1 MFSVMV
7 CNVGTLQVY
16 LYIIYNAH
24 RFVFFVFVLNVHI
37 DLHNLPIEDQSFD
50 CCQICLFHIII

>member
-37 DLHNLPIEDQSFD
+37 DQSFD